1 MIWVLNESR
10 LGRLGVIEFAI
21 PRTPFFGNVVSFW

>member
-10 LGRLGVIEFAI
+10 FGRLEVIWFPM
-21 PRTPFFGNVVSFW
+21 PRIPFFGNVVSFW